1 MKRLLLSL
9 PNAFLIAL
17 AIAGFTLDTHAVT
30 NPVVAC
36 ATTTIYANVT
46 DPIKLA
52 FAPDGTLYVGRDN
65 SGSGGSSGDT
75 VKIHRVAAG
84 GSPVTEFGDTAITD
98 PDAVAVD
105 VLGLVSGTPGAVLV
119 GGTSGAGGARISKI
133 TPSGG
138 VSTLFGGLLTNMN
151 NPGELLFD
159 KGGRL
164 YISDIGSN
172 GVFATS
178 STAAPTN
185 LLSQVTASA
194 LAIDVSNRLAVG
206 SFTVGG
212 HILYSTN
219 GMPLVA
225 YPSIRKAGAPV
236 VAGPG
241 GAFWG
246 RELTR
251 CRSTTN

>member
-1 MKRLLLSL
+1 VNLQSWRHSFNSVIFTAQENMKRLLLSL
-9 PNAFLIAL
+9 TNAFLIAL

-65 SGSGGSSGDT
+65 SGSGGSSSDA

-151 NPGELLFD
+151 NPGELLFETRA
-159 KGGRL
+159 GGFT
-164 YISDIGSN
+164 S
-172 GVFATS
+172 ATS
-178 STAAPTN
+178 DRMGSLRPR
-185 LLSQVTASA
+185 
-194 LAIDVSNRLAVG
+194 RLPRQQICCHK
-206 SFTVGG
+206 SRR
-212 HILYSTN
+212 L
-219 GMPLVA
+219 
-225 YPSIRKAGAPV
+225 R
-236 VAGPG
+236 
-241 GAFWG
+241 W
-246 RELTR
+246 
-251 CRSTTN
+251 RST